1 MLRSPLV
8 IAMMLVGAGSASAA
22 VPADLAQKNDD
33 IGYLEIGYGHDGYLT
48 SCIRTLDEGGMVWE
62 GADEYPTLD
71 AALAAAEAA
80 LGDWLEELGVA

>member
-1 MLRSPLV
+1 MKPSFASTYPN
-8 IAMMLVGAGSASAA
+8 IARFVDG
-22 VPADLAQKNDD
+22 

-48 SCIRTLDEGGMVWE
+48 SFIRALDEGGMVWE

-80 LGDWLEELGVA
+80 LGDWLEKLGIE